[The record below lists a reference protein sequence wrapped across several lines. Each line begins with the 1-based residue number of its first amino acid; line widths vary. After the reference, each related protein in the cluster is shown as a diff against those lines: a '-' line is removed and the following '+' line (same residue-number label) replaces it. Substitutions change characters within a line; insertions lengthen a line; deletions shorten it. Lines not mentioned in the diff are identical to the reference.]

1 MANRDFFR
9 RRGLADEVAA
19 PTLAKLRHLKTLR
32 RVLLTAGPVLV
43 LAGALFVYVTGGRY
57 ISTDDAYVHAGKLT
71 VATDVSGTVSHVA
84 VHKSQKPNPAE
95 GLSPLHPAPFH
106 NPPPRPPTT
115 HPIT

>member
-1 MANRDFFR
+1 MGKRDFFR

-19 PTLAKLRHLKTLR
+19 ATLAKLRHPKTLR

-71 VATDVSGTVSHVA
+71 VAADVSGIVSNVA
-84 VHKSQKPNPAE
+84 LHGSQKGYTGG
-95 GLSPLHPAPFH
+95 GLVTLDQEPFPIPLAASQS
-106 NPPPRPPTT
+106 
-115 HPIT
+115 

>member
-43 LAGALFVYVTGGRY
+43 LAGALFLYVTGGRY

-71 VATDVSGTVSHVA
+71 VATHVSGILSNVA
-84 VHKSQKPNPAE
+84 RHQSQKDDTGEVLFNLHQDPLPSPPA
-95 GLSPLHPAPFH
+95 
-106 NPPPRPPTT
+106 
-115 HPIT
+115 